1 MLQRCELPRRRVAVT
16 LMGARTGRGPATATA
31 ARNLY
36 PPTCPIAG
44 QRAINLLPAL
54 VGASPAPIV
63 RAMRIMSTSLLVSL
77 AIAST
82 ALAQGNPAPF
92 TVAESGRAFG
102 SLADALGAIGDGRGT
117 VVVAPGTYRQCAV
130 QQGGD
135 VTIRAATPGSVI
147 FDGVPC
153 EGKGAF
159 VLRGRASVVDGII
172 FQNIRVPDG
181 NGAGI
186 RLESGTLTVRN
197 SLFRNSEEGILTGDY
212 DGGQVSIDKSTFRHL
227 GRCDRDLDCAHGIY
241 IGRLD
246 SLTVTNSR
254 FDLGDGGHY
263 LKART
268 ARVTITGN
276 SFDDSGGKLTNYMI
290 DLSNGA
296 SGLIR
301 GNEMV
306 QGKDKDNWSAFIT
319 IAPEGREHDSSG
331 LVIEGNKAGF
341 VPGLERG
348 SSFVANFT
356 DDAVKIGANEL
367 APSMKVKDR
376 R

>member
-1 MLQRCELPRRRVAVT
+1 
-16 LMGARTGRGPATATA
+16 
-31 ARNLY
+31 
-36 PPTCPIAG
+36 
-44 QRAINLLPAL
+44 
-54 VGASPAPIV
+54 
-63 RAMRIMSTSLLVSL
+63 MRILSTSLLVSA
-77 AIAST
+77 AIASA
-82 ALAQGNPAPF
+82 ALAQGNAAPF
-92 TVAESGRAFG
+92 TVTESGRAYA
-102 SLADALGAIGDGRGT
+102 SLGDALRAIGDGRGT
-117 VVVAPGTYRQCAV
+117 IMVAPGTYHQCAV

-135 VTIRAATPGSVI
+135 VTIRAATPGTAI

-153 EGKGAF
+153 EGKGAL
-159 VLRGRASVVDGII
+159 VLRGRSSMVDGII

-186 RLESGTLTVRN
+186 RLESGNLTVRN

-212 DGGQVSIDKSTFRHL
+212 AGGQVVIDKSTFRHL

-241 IGRLD
+241 IGRLA
-246 SLTVTNSR
+246 SLSVTNSR
-254 FDLGDGGHY
+254 FDAGDGGHY
-263 LKART
+263 LKTRT
-268 ARVTITGN
+268 ARVAISGN
-276 SFDDSGGKLTNYMI
+276 SFDDSGGTLTNYMI

-296 SGLIR
+296 TGAIT

-319 IAPEGREHDSSG
+319 IAPEGREHSSAG

-341 VPGLERG
+341 VPGLARG
-348 SSFVANFT
+348 STFVANFT
-356 DDAVKIGANEL
+356 DDPVKIGANDL

>member
-1 MLQRCELPRRRVAVT
+1 MGGPILP
-16 LMGARTGRGPATATA
+16 P
-31 ARNLY
+31 
-36 PPTCPIAG
+36 
-44 QRAINLLPAL
+44 
-54 VGASPAPIV
+54 
-63 RAMRIMSTSLLVSL
+63 MRILSTSLLVSA
-77 AIAST
+77 AIAS
-82 ALAQGNPAPF
+82 AAVAQTSAPF
-92 TVAESGRAFG
+92 TVVETGQGFRSIG
-102 SLADALGAIGDGRGT
+102 DALAAVGNARGT
-117 VVVAPGTYRQCAV
+117 ILVAPGTYRQCGV

-135 VTIRAATPGSVI
+135 VTIRAATPGSVV

-153 EGKGAF
+153 EGKAAL
-159 VLRGRASVVDGII
+159 VLRGQGSTVEGIV

-186 RLESGTLTVRN
+186 RLESGNLTVRN
-197 SLFRNSEEGILTGDY
+197 SMFRNSEEGILTGDY
-212 DGGQVSIDKSTFRHL
+212 DGGQVVVDKSTFRKL
-227 GRCDRDLDCAHGIY
+227 GRCDRDLDCAHGVY
-241 IGRLD
+241 IGRLANAV
-246 SLTVTNSR
+246 VTNSR
-254 FDLGDGGHY
+254 FDQGDGGHY
-263 LKART
+263 LKTRT

-276 SFDDSGGKLTNYMI
+276 SFDDSAGHLTNYMI

-296 SGLIR
+296 SGVIS

-319 IAPEGREHDSSG
+319 VAPEGREHSSAG

-348 SSFVANFT
+348 STFVANFT
-356 DDAVKIGANEL
+356 DDPVRIGANQI

>member
-1 MLQRCELPRRRVAVT
+1 
-16 LMGARTGRGPATATA
+16 
-31 ARNLY
+31 
-36 PPTCPIAG
+36 
-44 QRAINLLPAL
+44 
-54 VGASPAPIV
+54 
-63 RAMRIMSTSLLVSL
+63 MRILSTSLLVSA

-82 ALAQGNPAPF
+82 ALAQGHAAPF
-92 TVAESGRAFG
+92 TVAETGQGFASIG
-102 SLADALGAIGDGRGT
+102 DALAAVGDARGT
-117 VVVAPGTYRQCAV
+117 ILIAPGTYHQCGV

-135 VTIRAATPGSVI
+135 VTIRAATPGTVI

-153 EGKGAF
+153 EGKAAL
-159 VLRGRASVVDGII
+159 VLRGQASTVDGVI

-186 RLESGTLTVRN
+186 RLESGNLTVRN

-212 DGGQVSIDKSTFRHL
+212 DGGQVTIDKSTFRHL

-241 IGRLD
+241 IGRLAN
-246 SLTVTNSR
+246 LVVTNSR
-254 FDLGDGGHY
+254 FDQGDGGHY
-263 LKART
+263 LKTRT

-296 SGLIR
+296 SGVIS

-319 IAPEGREHDSSG
+319 VAPEGREQSSAG

-341 VPGLERG
+341 VPGLERN
-348 SSFVANFT
+348 STFVANFT
-356 DDAVKIGANEL
+356 DDAVRIGANQL

>member
-1 MLQRCELPRRRVAVT
+1 MRMISIGLLASVA
-16 LMGARTGRGPATATA
+16 LTA
-31 ARNLY
+31 
-36 PPTCPIAG
+36 
-44 QRAINLLPAL
+44 
-54 VGASPAPIV
+54 S
-63 RAMRIMSTSLLVSL
+63 
-77 AIAST
+77 
-82 ALAQGNPAPF
+82 ALAQGRASPF
-92 TVAESGRAFG
+92 TVAETGQGFG
-102 SLADALGAIGDGRGT
+102 SIGDALAAIGDGRGT
-117 VVVAPGTYRQCAV
+117 VVVAPGTYPQCGL

-135 VTIRAATPGSVI
+135 VTIRAATPGTAI

-153 EGKGAF
+153 EGKAAL
-159 VLRGRASVVDGII
+159 VLRGRSSAVEGII

-186 RLESGTLTVRN
+186 RLESGNLSVSN

-212 DGGQVSIDKSTFRHL
+212 DGGQVVIDKSTFRKL

-241 IGRLD
+241 IGRLA
-246 SLTVTNSR
+246 SLSVTNSR
-254 FDLGDGGHY
+254 FDQGDGGHY
-263 LKART
+263 LKTRT

-276 SFDDSGGKLTNYMI
+276 SFDDSGGHLTNYMI

-296 SGLIR
+296 SGVIS

-319 IAPEGREHDSSG
+319 VAPEGREHGSAG

-341 VPGLERG
+341 VPGVARG
-348 SSFVANFT
+348 STFVANFT
-356 DDAVKIGANEL
+356 DDPVRIGANEL

>member
-1 MLQRCELPRRRVAVT
+1 MRILSTT
-16 LMGARTGRGPATATA
+16 LLLSAAITATA
-31 ARNLY
+31 F
-36 PPTCPIAG
+36 
-44 QRAINLLPAL
+44 
-54 VGASPAPIV
+54 
-63 RAMRIMSTSLLVSL
+63 
-77 AIAST
+77 
-82 ALAQGNPAPF
+82 AQGGGAPF
-92 TVAESGRAFG
+92 TVAESGRAYAR
-102 SLADALGAIGDGRGT
+102 LADAMGAIGDGRGT

-135 VTIRAATPGSVI
+135 VTIRAATPGTVI
-147 FDGVPC
+147 FDGVVC

-159 VLRGRASVVDGII
+159 VLRGRSSTVDGII

-186 RLESGTLTVRN
+186 RLESGNLSVSN

-212 DGGQVSIDKSTFRHL
+212 DGGQVTIDKSTFRHL

-241 IGRLD
+241 IGRLA
-246 SLTVTNSR
+246 SLSVTNSR
-254 FDLGDGGHY
+254 FDQGDGGHY
-263 LKART
+263 LKTRT
-268 ARVTITGN
+268 ARVTISGN

-296 SGLIR
+296 TGTIT
-301 GNEMV
+301 GNDMV

-319 IAPEGREHDSSG
+319 VAPEGREHSSAG

-341 VPGLERG
+341 VPGVDRN
-348 SSFVANFT
+348 STFVANFT
-356 DDAVKIGANEL
+356 DDAVRIGANQL